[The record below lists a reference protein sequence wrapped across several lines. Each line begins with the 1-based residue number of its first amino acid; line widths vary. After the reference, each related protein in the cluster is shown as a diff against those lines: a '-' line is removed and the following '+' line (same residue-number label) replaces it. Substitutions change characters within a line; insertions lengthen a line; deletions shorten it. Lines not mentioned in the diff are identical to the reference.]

1 MTMERTPARQAA
13 YAAIDSERDYQ
24 DAGKGNANR
33 HANAPDRLLPG
44 EIILCMEKCLA
55 DAREAWYKPNGGTAC
70 LPFLRKT
77 GALAVQALE
86 NYGAPQREGFER

>member
-1 MTMERTPARQAA
+1 MIRTPEREAA
-13 YAAIDSERDYQ
+13 YNAIDSERDYQ

-44 EIILCMEKCLA
+44 EIILAMEVCLA
-55 DAREAWYKPNGGTAC
+55 DARAAWYKPDGGKAC
-70 LPFLRKT
+70 LPFLRKC
-77 GALAVQALE
+77 GRLAVQALE

>member
-1 MTMERTPARQAA
+1 MTYLVKREDV

-33 HANAPDRLLPG
+33 HANALDRFLPG

-55 DAREAWYKPNGGTAC
+55 DAREAWYKPDGGTAC
-70 LPFLRKT
+70 LPFIRKVA
-77 GALAVQALE
+77 GLAVLAME
-86 NYGAPQREGFER
+86 NYGAPKR